1 MGIFDKIFKKDKPK
15 KVEDV
20 LEEKKDMNELD
31 NILGEAKQIK
41 AEINPKPVNVEET
54 QDAPK
59 KKRGRPKGSKNK
71 PKVSQPAQNLMTIV
85 GNQVVEFNIE
95 DSQVH
100 GKGMIAKSHIP
111 KDAILSETHQMGV
124 DGGFDPIFPFGFF
137 VNHSVSNANAYLA
150 TFVDKL
156 YLITTREIPKGGEIL
171 IDYRER
177 PDLEQPQDDWNK

>member
-1 MGIFDKIFKKDKPK
+1 MGIFDLFKKKKPK
-15 KVEDV
+15 
-20 LEEKKDMNELD
+20 EEKDMNNQLD
-31 NILGEAKQIK
+31 NLLGEVNQIK
-41 AEINPKPVNVEET
+41 AEIKKET
-54 QDAPK
+54 QSVEQPKEEVLPPAP

-71 PKVSQPAQNLMTIV
+71 PKVSKPAQNLMTIV
-85 GNQVVEFNIE
+85 CNQVIEFNIE

-111 KDAILSETHQMGV
+111 KDAILSETHQLGV

-137 VNHSVSNANAYLA
+137 VNHSVSNANAFLA

-156 YLITTREIPKGGEIL
+156 YLITTREIPKGSEIL